1 MTAASIELQLLPQ
14 TAGFGPLRCSFIVT
28 AQPST
33 TQTLRALNPA
43 CNQPTLALCTGVLAA
58 FHLEGFPGGVW
69 PQGRIPR
76 GAQLP
81 GFHTHAAQEADEHQP
96 LLQYRRPGAWP
107 AASSSAAPRQM
118 TRVQV
123 CMGHSTGH
131 STAQHST
138 AQHTAATHTHPWA
151 RSTWVHSSCLH
162 PMNLGYGTHNAQC
175 SSSHAGKSGEGGVQ
189 HRITSRIALS
199 QHRFMHRLDSGS
211 ALALTLVPPAP
222 HCVFRWFAACVRG
235 GCLRRVTHD
244 ALRL

>member
-1 MTAASIELQLLPQ
+1 MTATSIELQLLPQ

-43 CNQPTLALCTGVLAA
+43 CSQPTLVPCTGVLAA
-58 FHLEGFPGGVW
+58 FHLEGFSGGVW

-138 AQHTAATHTHPWA
+138 AHGRYSHT
-151 RSTWVHSSCLH
+151 S
-162 PMNLGYGTHNAQC
+162 LGKEHMGTFQLLASHESWIRDAQRTM
-175 SSSHAGKSGEGGVQ
+175 Q
-189 HRITSRIALS
+189 
-199 QHRFMHRLDSGS
+199 
-211 ALALTLVPPAP
+211 LVT
-222 HCVFRWFAACVRG
+222 CWQVRG
-235 GCLRRVTHD
+235 GWRSTSHHKSHRTLAAPLHAPT
-244 ALRL
+244 